1 MLQNKLQRLFL
12 GCVVNA
18 HIGPNP
24 IILNQGEVF
33 IKDKDFGFLLQN
45 MNDGCKKM
53 FYSNY
58 CQTFCGLHSIMFVI
72 G

>member
-1 MLQNKLQRLFL
+1 MLQNKLQKLFL

-33 IKDKDFGFLLQN
+33 IKDKDLGFLLQS
-45 MNDGCKKM
+45 MNDVRKKC
-53 FYSNY
+53 FIALSR
-58 CQTFCGLHSIMFVI
+58 GAIIVKRFVVFI
-72 G
+72 Q